1 MLRPV
6 DENYNEHK
14 RAQLRELA
22 LINGTL
28 RDIGR
33 PGHTQ
38 DNCPEKD
45 NQGFRADVALVTCK
59 ICGDGGHPTIDC
71 PLKGRGA
78 AGAAAAAEMSSEY
91 QSFLSELG
99 VDKAP
104 GGLGPGAPPGYN
116 GSGGSGGDDGGG
128 EME

>member
-1 MLRPV
+1 MRPCAEVDRAAAMVESLLRPV

-22 LINGTL
+22 TINGTL
-28 RDIGR
+28 RDTDGTLCYACGR

-38 DNCPEKD
+38 ENCPDKD
-45 NQGFRADVALVTCK
+45 AGAGGYRADVALVTCK
-59 ICGDGGHPTIDC
+59 ICGDGGHPTGDC

-91 QSFLSELG
+91 QAGPDTRPLLS
-99 VDKAP
+99 
-104 GGLGPGAPPGYN
+104 
-116 GSGGSGGDDGGG
+116 ST
-128 EME
+128 